1 MVTNFIIFYIAKIVF
16 FTLQSEFLNIFYFQK
31 LKTSKTIVFVAFP
44 FTLSTTIKHNILL
57 YIDYAE
63 IQ

>member
-31 LKTSKTIVFVAFP
+31 LKISNIIIYVNYY
-44 FTLSTTIKHNILL
+44 FTNTTTIKHNILL
-57 YIDYAE
+57 YIDYTD

>member
-31 LKTSKTIVFVAFP
+31 LKTSKTIVFCH
-44 FTLSTTIKHNILL
+44 LSVYTSDNYK
-57 YIDYAE
+57 A
-63 IQ
+63 